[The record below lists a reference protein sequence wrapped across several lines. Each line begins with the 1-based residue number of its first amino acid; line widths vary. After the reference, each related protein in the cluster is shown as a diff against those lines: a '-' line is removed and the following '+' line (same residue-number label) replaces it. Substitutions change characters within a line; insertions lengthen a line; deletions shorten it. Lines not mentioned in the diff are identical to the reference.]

1 MPYVGQKFGRYRIEE
16 EIGAGGMGVVY
27 RAYDEKLERDLA
39 IKVLIPGALNDEA
52 ARKRFRNEARILSRL
67 NHPSIQTIHDFESFE
82 GHDFLISELVPGVSL
97 DARLRSGALP
107 ENELTHLGYQ
117 LAQGLAAAHAAGV
130 LHRDLK
136 PANLRVT
143 SDGRLKIL
151 DFGLATLSHE
161 AVLTLSTT
169 LTMADA
175 PAGVAGTLPYMSPE
189 QLLGEEVDQR
199 SDIYSTG
206 VTLFELATQRLPFTD
221 PLVPKLTNA
230 ILHQV
235 PPALRPLAPKLSPE
249 FERIVLKCLEKDP
262 ELRYQSAKELASDL
276 RRLEVASTPVTTAAT
291 LPKPPQRW
299 LMPAIA
305 AVGVFALTAT
315 TWSLWPRF
323 TRSENTTPALRWEQ
337 LTNFN
342 DAAEIP
348 ALSRDGKLVAFLRG
362 PGSFGSSANAGQ
374 IWFRSLPDGEPFQLT
389 KTPLRKQTI
398 NFSQDG
404 SRLFFTQLESQFV
417 WNTYELPL
425 LGAQEPKLFMA
436 NATGLSWNDSDRVL
450 FSTITTGIHMKLITS
465 NPNRMEERDIYVP
478 ADPLQGMVHRSAL
491 SPDGKWV
498 LLAEM
503 DAEWWRPCRVVPFD
517 GSSVGRSVGPEGSCT
532 WAQWS
537 PDGKWMYFTVD
548 TRTAGF
554 HVWRQRFPDGTPQ
567 QLTPSGASEEE
578 GLAMMPDGK
587 SFITTSGTQQ
597 SEIWWHDDNT
607 GEKQITSQGYSFLP
621 TLSPDGKKVY
631 YLQRTTKAHSYFS
644 GELWVSDVATGAA
657 ERLFRGLVLT
667 HFSVSHDGK
676 KVVFATE
683 QGQAG
688 SGIWIGWLDRTQAP
702 RQLTFGGEDRAFF
715 GRPGQIL
722 YQGTQI
728 PSKIMRISEDGSGQD
743 VVSDLPIMQLQSVS
757 PDARWALIG
766 TTPPNGHGDRNSVI
780 MAVPLEGGAP
790 ITVCETC
797 SVGFGTARS
806 SAPLLSWS
814 LDGKWVYVS
823 LRQFPFGSMKT
834 AVIPIKPGTAPPV
847 FTNGFG
853 SEADFARTPGSR
865 LINQADVPTGM
876 SSMQFVST
884 RRSAKANLFRIY
896 LRQ

>member
-305 AVGVFALTAT
+305 VVGVFALTAT

-323 TRSENTTPALRWEQ
+323 TRSENTTPALHWEQ

-404 SRLFFTQLESQFV
+404 SRLFFTQLEGQFV

-465 NPNRMEERDIYVP
+465 NPNRTEERDIYVP

-607 GEKQITSQGYSFLP
+607 GEKQITSEGYSFLP

-847 FTNGFG
+847 FTKGFG

-876 SSMQFVST
+876 SSKQFVST